1 MTDGERRRRSENLER
16 TVVALRDA
24 REVHDMLAIVARG
37 MAHDFRRPCV
47 AYELRGRAF
56 APVPAT
62 SEAAAERGPR
72 AFVDLDL
79 DALRVRGVV
88 RYLDEDLVGVASDG
102 QLRAILALENGRA
115 ELADDDLRH
124 LRIYGG
130 HASLAI
136 TNALAFEQLRRYAAE
151 GAALVGAAQTILGA
165 TELGPLAATL
175 CSLVNRLVVVSWTAV
190 YVRSGGGFA
199 RIGFAANAPGSHA
212 PARLPADEGEMD
224 AALRAVHE
232 GAFVAS
238 RLASRSGPEGEA
250 AGLLVTAARQTFHR
264 ADLRLI
270 DALLSLAA
278 LALRNVDLYEQTV
291 RDARELTESNAFK
304 DDLMA
309 MVAHDFRGPLTVISG
324 YSELLLESGEVET
337 RRTAQTIFDQ
347 THRLAKLSEDAL
359 ALAATQSTGF
369 SLQRAPA
376 DLAAFVYDTVAPLD
390 LGGRVALDAPPEPV
404 MVTFDRG
411 RLRHVIENVV
421 GNALKYSTDLVSV
434 TVAATA
440 ESARIDVSD
449 LGIGIPAT
457 DADRIFTRF
466 GRGSNARSRGFSG
479 SGVGL
484 YIAKKIVEVHGGTLS
499 VRSMEGSGSTFSI
512 ELPRGA
518 PGAELPRAP
527 NGF

>member
-37 MAHDFRRPCV
+37 MAHDFRRPCT

-56 APVPAT
+56 VPVPAT
-62 SEAAAERGPR
+62 SEAAVERGPR
-72 AFVDLDL
+72 AFVDLDQ

-88 RYLDEDLVGVASDG
+88 RYLDEDLIGVASDG
-102 QLRAILALENGRA
+102 QLRAILALENGRE

-165 TELGPLAATL
+165 TELAPLAATL
-175 CSLVNRLVVVSWTAV
+175 CGLVNRLVVVSWTAV
-190 YVRSGGGFA
+190 YVRSGGTFV
-199 RIGFAANAPGSHA
+199 RIGFAANAPGSYA
-212 PARLPADEGEMD
+212 PDRLPADEREMD
-224 AALRAVHE
+224 AALRAVHD

-238 RLASRSGPEGEA
+238 RLASRSGANGEA
-250 AGLLVTAARQTFHR
+250 AGLLVTAGRKAFHR

-291 RDARELTESNAFK
+291 RDARELSESNAFK

-324 YSELLLESGEVET
+324 YSELLLESGELDERPPLGAPYERVAPVEPHAPAVPDDAPAALSYGPV
-337 RRTAQTIFDQ
+337 RLGMPGSRTA
-347 THRLAKLSEDAL
+347 
-359 ALAATQSTGF
+359 
-369 SLQRAPA
+369 
-376 DLAAFVYDTVAPLD
+376 
-390 LGGRVALDAPPEPV
+390 
-404 MVTFDRG
+404 
-411 RLRHVIENVV
+411 
-421 GNALKYSTDLVSV
+421 
-434 TVAATA
+434 
-440 ESARIDVSD
+440 
-449 LGIGIPAT
+449 
-457 DADRIFTRF
+457 
-466 GRGSNARSRGFSG
+466 
-479 SGVGL
+479 
-484 YIAKKIVEVHGGTLS
+484 
-499 VRSMEGSGSTFSI
+499 
-512 ELPRGA
+512 
-518 PGAELPRAP
+518 
-527 NGF
+527 